1 MEIQAAGTCR
11 GTHMMSSQSDHRRW
25 LRIGAIFTFATILA
39 SCTPVTYGTGTSTT
53 LQTVRDF
60 TGIFV
65 IGDPTRERID
75 YAAPRPTTLA
85 TPPTNELPPPVS
97 EPPANQAAAAPADPC
112 QWWQYGWTQLSE
124 GAQQALARLGW
135 SEASWQS
142 TEPAAWPASASSTW
156 DGLRGREQRAAESL
170 GYTQV
175 IWDTC
180 GLP

>member
-1 MEIQAAGTCR
+1 
-11 GTHMMSSQSDHRRW
+11 MSNQSDTRRW
-25 LRIGAIFTFATILA
+25 LRIGSILTFAAVLA

-65 IGDPTRERID
+65 IGDPTRDPID
-75 YAAPRPTTLA
+75 YTEPRPTTLA
-85 TPPTNELPPPVS
+85 TPPTNELPPPV
-97 EPPANQAAAAPADPC
+97 AGNAAAPANPC
-112 QWWQYGWTQLSE
+112 QWWQYDWAQLND
-124 GAQQALARLGW
+124 GAQQALGRLGW
-135 SEASWQS
+135 SEASWQA
-142 TEPAAWPASASSTW
+142 TEPAAWPASAGSTW
-156 DGLRGREQRAAESL
+156 DGLRAREQRAAESL